1 MSAEKGFAGSVQVPF
16 SISSLVK
23 RRARMQLK
31 TKLFMPLVVIL
42 LMGMTTSAF
51 AQLSCGVASTP
62 VSRATAT
69 GHTEPAGD
77 LIFNCVAGPNPT
89 TASRFTID
97 YGVPITNN
105 QTEPTGGGIDIEN
118 ESGSFAA
125 VGQGP
130 TVETVNNEGGQL
142 VILVPAQAAP
152 ANGSFTV
159 ANVLVSLFGSAGTTL
174 DANVSVS
181 PGNNVFITAGQNVAR
196 VISSIRPGI
205 ATVELDEGPARF
217 LATGNAIEA
226 GVTDFFTLE
235 VTENYIDMFRS
246 QAQAPTGATNSVWLM
261 IEFDGIPEDGAFN
274 CTADLEG
281 TPAVVTT
288 DPDDG
293 FGPDADIDD
302 GDNVLFVA
310 VAADADLGAIETMT
324 IACDGFDFSDSPTP
338 LLGEIT
344 AAVTLAPTGDALDD
358 GDVFDDADD
367 EGRVPRYEEE
377 FFDAVTVATFTPAT
391 TTFLVPLV
399 MGNPAVP
406 QPFGSYDTGIA
417 IANTTLDPW
426 ETGDDPDEGGALE
439 QDGTL
444 TFYFFPTTGD
454 PFTVTP
460 AQIAGACGANG
471 GGVLARGRTF
481 VCNTS
486 EILREGGRTAA
497 FTGYMFIVAGFTQGH
512 GTAFIYGGTPQER
525 FTSATDVLVIRPPAV
540 FQRLDNPEPTAH

>member
-1 MSAEKGFAGSVQVPF
+1 
-16 SISSLVK
+16 
-23 RRARMQLK
+23 MQLK

-118 ESGSFAA
+118 ESGGFLGA
-125 VGQGP
+125 GGP

-142 VILVPAQAAP
+142 VILVPGQAAP
-152 ANGSFTV
+152 VNGSFTV
-159 ANVLVSLFGSAGTTL
+159 ANVLVSLFGAAATTL
-174 DANVSVS
+174 DASVSVS

-196 VISSIRPGI
+196 VISSIRPGLES
-205 ATVELDEGPARF
+205 VELDDEPARF
-217 LATGNAIEA
+217 LATGTPVEA
-226 GVTDFFTLE
+226 GVTDTFTLNI
-235 VTENYIDMFRS
+235 TENYIDMFRS

-261 IEFDGIPEDGAFN
+261 IEFDGIPEDGEFE
-274 CTADLEG
+274 CTGVIDDDDVETDLALGVEFDDFA
-281 TPAVVTT
+281 PAGDAVTV
-288 DPDDG
+288 
-293 FGPDADIDD
+293 DD
-302 GDNVLFVA
+302 GDNVLFVSIPT
-310 VAADADLGAIETMT
+310 DTNLGAIETIEIT
-324 IACDGFDFSDSPTP
+324 CAAFNFDDSPTP

-358 GDVFDDADD
+358 GEVFDDTDD
-367 EGRVPRYEEE
+367 EGSVPRYEEE
-377 FFDAVTVATFTPAT
+377 FFDAVTVVTFTPAT

-426 ETGDDPDEGGALE
+426 ETGDAPDEGGALE

-460 AQIAGACGANG
+460 AQMAGACGVNG